1 EVKKD
6 LFDLVT
12 DAPYRRRSSSVVF
25 GLSLVRKKNLI
36 DHAFDFIIFIV
47 EYDMKIG
54 FVVPLSLVIL
64 VSGWFIGTKTWQ
76 SYTSA
81 TDIEKSL
88 CSKTFNDPQ
97 ENKDCQVILRN
108 NDKLTGSGIYPFNEI
123 KTLIPE
129 IIPAIVNDVVEEK
142 INPQTQ
148 TATPTQRSRTT
159 STPTSTPVDQNEIKE
174 QVSSKLE
181 EILEKSISEREPKL
195 RYEDLSPDK
204 EPTDLATQQQWVR
217 AIYIYQIDKQIPYQ
231 KIAVNNIGKPKCSL
245 WIFCPNKE
253 DSNNQTVEVKNSQ
266 LYKELR
272 KDIEAKL

>member
-1 EVKKD
+1 
-6 LFDLVT
+6 
-12 DAPYRRRSSSVVF
+12 
-25 GLSLVRKKNLI
+25 
-36 DHAFDFIIFIV
+36 
-47 EYDMKIG
+47 
-54 FVVPLSLVIL
+54 L

-108 NDKLTGSGIYPFNEI
+108 NDELTGSGIYPFNEI
-123 KTLIPE
+123 KTLIP
-129 IIPAIVNDVVEEK
+129 AIVNDVVEEK
-142 INPQTQ
+142 INTQTQ
-148 TATPTQRSRTT
+148 IATQTTTT
-159 STPTSTPVDQNEIKE
+159 STQTSVDQNEIKKE
-174 QVSSKLE
+174 VSSKLK
-181 EILEKSISEREPKL
+181 EILNKSISQENKL
-195 RYEDLSPDK
+195 QYTDLSPDK
-204 EPTDLATQQQWVR
+204 EPIDLATQQQWVR

-231 KIAVNNIGKPKCSL
+231 KIAVNNSEKPKCSL